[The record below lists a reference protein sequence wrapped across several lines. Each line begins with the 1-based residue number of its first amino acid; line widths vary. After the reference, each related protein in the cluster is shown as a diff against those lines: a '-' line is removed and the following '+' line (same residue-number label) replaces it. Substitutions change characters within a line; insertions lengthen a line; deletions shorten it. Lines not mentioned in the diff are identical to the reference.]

1 MTPNKI
7 KKKNK
12 KKKQNAKQTILV
24 GKDLRRIK
32 TFSILAIKYPITTL
46 KIFVIS

>member
-7 KKKNK
+7 KKKK
-12 KKKQNAKQTILV
+12 ENAKQTILV
-24 GKDLRRIK
+24 GKDIRRIK
-32 TFSILAIKYPITTL
+32 TFSILATEYPITML